1 MVEIMKDGNMR
12 EKNIES
18 IYPLLHTYDPQP
30 LTTEIRIVFDHNVCW
45 LLLSFEDIPV
55 TLRF

>member
-1 MVEIMKDGNMR
+1 MKDGNMR

-30 LTTEIRIVFDHNVCW
+30 LRTEIRIVFDHNVCW